1 MAHMIDFSNTRAN
14 VAYVGETPWH
24 QLGKK
29 LTEDASLEVWC
40 QEAGMEWEA
49 KKAKVFFNDEDNTT
63 HESENFIVYRSD
75 TKKELGVCSDR
86 YNIVQPKEV
95 VEFYRDIVETQGFKL
110 ETMGCLDGGKRIWAL
125 ARTGVGFRVNNT
137 IDEVGAYLLLATSF
151 DGSLA
156 TVSRFTSVRTVCQ
169 NTLTMGLNEKG
180 NKISVSHSTKF
191 DASKIKEELGIFENI
206 TSKMNEEVNEMAKRK
221 VSDKE
226 AMRFII
232 DILEGKDA
240 KVEDIS
246 TRNMNIIKNVYDL
259 YKGNGKGATLMSSE
273 GTLWGAVNSVTEYID
288 HHVKSRSDNNRLRSA
303 WFGTGEKA
311 KNDAY
316 AYALKLVA

>member
-1 MAHMIDFSNTRAN
+1 MAHMIDFSNNRAN

-24 QLGKK
+24 GHGAK
-29 LTEDASLEVWC
+29 LSENSPLEVWC
-40 QEAGMEWEA
+40 KEAGMEWEA
-49 KKAKVFFNDEDNTT
+49 KKARVLFQDEENTT
-63 HESENFIVYRSD
+63 HESENFVVYRSD

-95 VEFYRDIVETQGFKL
+95 VEFYRDIVENQGFKL

-191 DASKIKEELGIFENI
+191 DSNKIKEELGIYEKI
-206 TSKMNEEVNEMAKRK
+206 TANMNEEVNEMAKRK
-221 VSDKE
+221 VSDSE

-232 DILEGKDA
+232 NILEGKDA

-246 TRNMNIIKNVYDL
+246 TRNMNIITNVYDL
-259 YKGNGKGATLMSSE
+259 FKGKGKGATLMSSE
-273 GTLWGAVNSVTEYID
+273 GTLWGVVNSVTEYVD
-288 HHVKSRSDNNRLRSA
+288 HHVNARSSNNRLRSA
-303 WFGTGEKA
+303 WFGTGEKT

-316 AYALKLVA
+316 HEALKLVA